1 MPTIDQPGASSNMDH
16 KRRQVVVGMGA
27 GALVAPMAVHA
38 ASSACGAG
46 DLKPGSL
53 PEGGVASPPK
63 GAPIRIDAHCH
74 VFNAQD
80 IPIKRFLTKVM
91 AHDAGDLGWLLK
103 WFGPLIASLAK
114 LITPTSCEELETLS
128 GGVEVEL
135 EIERQQ
141 YRFVREFMHWSNG
154 RPDFAAAFD
163 RQASQYNEFRGSLGV
178 GPVPRVAGAFSPL
191 TIVQILADMHSI
203 GPTEEDRAVRTL
215 YQRLLDRR
223 DRVKLKA
230 KSDPW
235 NLVRFAYKATSPRF
249 LNLSL
254 LQRTYQR
261 DPATAIDLFCPSMLD
276 FDYWLGEG
284 GRNGQRQ
291 ADGIRLMEQL
301 AIASNGAFL
310 PLVAYNPW
318 GDLGASPGAALAR
331 VQDAIQHRG
340 FVGVKLY
347 PPIRFDPGLGTTWK
361 RDACPPNT
369 KEINDALKGFYAWA
383 KDIPVMAHGSHSIGA
398 SDDDEQCA
406 SPERWE
412 QALHEV
418 PGMMLQ
424 IGHFGGSADAAQS
437 WPGDFAA
444 LMDKA
449 YGSRLRAD
457 LSNHDDLFD
466 DPMVIRKFKDLLR
479 AKLAS
484 GGWVADRVLYG
495 SDFYM
500 TDMSGAT
507 RVFAQEMRNFLRDVE
522 AETPPIAGLRDRV
535 MGLNAVDFYGLRK
548 GDPTR
553 TRLEDFYRP
562 YGIVP
567 RWMCR
572 VDDAC

>member
-1 MPTIDQPGASSNMDH
+1 
-16 KRRQVVVGMGA
+16 MGA
-27 GALVAPMAVHA
+27 GALTAPMAVYA
-38 ASSACGAG
+38 APSACGTG

-53 PEGGVASPPK
+53 PRGGVASPPK

-141 YRFVREFMHWSNG
+141 YRFVREFMLWSNG

-163 RQASQYNEFRGSLGV
+163 RQAFQYNEFRDSLGV
-178 GPVPRVAGAFSPL
+178 RPVPRVAGAFSPRDDSPDPRGNAQHR
-191 TIVQILADMHSI
+191 TDRRR
-203 GPTEEDRAVRTL
+203 TRAVRTL
-215 YQRLLDRR
+215 YQRLLERR
-223 DRVKLKA
+223 DRVKLKV

-284 GRNGQRQ
+284 GKNGQRQ

-301 AIASNGAFL
+301 AIASNSAFL

-318 GDLGASPGAALAR
+318 GDLDASPGAALAR

-369 KEINDALKGFYAWA
+369 KKINDALKDFYAWA
-383 KDIPVMAHGSHSIGA
+383 KDMT
-398 SDDDEQCA
+398 
-406 SPERWE
+406 
-412 QALHEV
+412 
-418 PGMMLQ
+418 
-424 IGHFGGSADAAQS
+424 
-437 WPGDFAA
+437 
-444 LMDKA
+444 
-449 YGSRLRAD
+449 SR
-457 LSNHDDLFD
+457 
-466 DPMVIRKFKDLLR
+466 
-479 AKLAS
+479 
-484 GGWVADRVLYG
+484 
-495 SDFYM
+495 
-500 TDMSGAT
+500 
-507 RVFAQEMRNFLRDVE
+507 
-522 AETPPIAGLRDRV
+522 
-535 MGLNAVDFYGLRK
+535 
-548 GDPTR
+548 
-553 TRLEDFYRP
+553 
-562 YGIVP
+562 
-567 RWMCR
+567 
-572 VDDAC
+572 